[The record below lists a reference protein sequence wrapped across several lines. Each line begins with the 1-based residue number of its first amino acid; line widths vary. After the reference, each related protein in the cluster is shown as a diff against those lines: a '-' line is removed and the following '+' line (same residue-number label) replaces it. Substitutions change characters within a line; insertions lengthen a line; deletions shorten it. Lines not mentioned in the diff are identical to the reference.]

1 MRFRTGLLVGLAV
14 GYYYGTR
21 AGRERYEQIEQ
32 WLDRIRSTTTF
43 QEARTKLSDGLRG
56 GTTAARRVFE
66 EATSGA
72 TESPAT
78 RREPDSQPS
87 GQALGDP
94 TFN

>member
-32 WLDRIRSTTTF
+32 WLDRVRSTTTF
-43 QEARTKLSDGLRG
+43 QEARTKLSDGVRE
-56 GTTAARRVFE
+56 GTTAARRLLE
-66 EATSGA
+66 DATSGTKPPPHRDA
-72 TESPAT
+72 GG
-78 RREPDSQPS
+78 QPS